1 MQDRGKGKR
10 HVFESRQRIDRIR
23 QLGNEEVT
31 DVRLDVDASEAER
44 RQAISA
50 KIQYHNQLLLE
61 EAEIS
66 SRRNAAVAMRW
77 DHLSLHKF
85 PHDLQAKLDEQKA
98 ACDKIIGNKNTL
110 VAEFS
115 GELNAKEEEYVR
127 MLKMMRDQ
135 ISTLTYRMDTQ
146 TTELKSTYS
155 AEIEEIEGAFMQE
168 RHELLESNRNELES
182 LLERRRQLEVSFIEQ
197 RANRIE
203 TNQLALESLRM
214 DDAEEYNLL
223 KITRESEIQLLEQQL
238 EEMRATYQLN
248 TEKLEYNYRVLM
260 ERDQENNN
268 TIAQQKRKLARMQD
282 VLSGLINKYN
292 RYDKGFKEENSQLTD
307 DYRRITE
314 QYKDLQTKF
323 KHFERY
329 DEQRYADIW
338 NMHQENVSE
347 VAKKVLEADRVIH
360 QQQLGMQWFPP
371 SQNVFKRVENKKT
384 INASTLKK
392 AMTLTEAAKE
402 KAGINDLAEEEG
414 DGLPFALPAD
424 RRERSNLAREVLER
438 ISIEASFLIDDKT
451 LKEAEA
457 CHDYGEK
464 MLKKING
471 ILTSLDITTPEE
483 VENLVSHF
491 AEQTPAGP
499 KLAAKG
505 NAMDSIKR
513 FIASRRES
521 EYVQDEARKT
531 RALAPEAR
539 MESRRRESEYWV
551 RLENIIRP
559 DTMGSYERLAEDCEQ
574 YLTLVTSRSKF
585 SNECGALRSQ
595 NQDLKVLLNKY
606 MNHDVNDE
614 LHIPPIRTHEF
625 QAMMSD

>member
-1 MQDRGKGKR
+1 
-10 HVFESRQRIDRIR
+10 
-23 QLGNEEVT
+23 
-31 DVRLDVDASEAER
+31 
-44 RQAISA
+44 
-50 KIQYHNQLLLE
+50 
-61 EAEIS
+61 
-66 SRRNAAVAMRW
+66 
-77 DHLSLHKF
+77 
-85 PHDLQAKLDEQKA
+85 
-98 ACDKIIGNKNTL
+98 
-110 VAEFS
+110 
-115 GELNAKEEEYVR
+115 
-127 MLKMMRDQ
+127 
-135 ISTLTYRMDTQ
+135 
-146 TTELKSTYS
+146 
-155 AEIEEIEGAFMQE
+155 
-168 RHELLESNRNELES
+168 LES